1 MLVQICFNSDC
12 LTVSF
17 LKMKFQCWCITDK
30 GLKRQANQ
38 DSFLID
44 ERLGVFMVADGVGGH
59 MGGEVASAL
68 AVETVREVVG
78 HPKALQFQPRQVL
91 MQALEEASHRIF
103 DRATQEPKL
112 NGMGTTIVMGYVRD
126 SKIYIANVGDS
137 RCYLFRKPYVW
148 QLTEDHS
155 LINEQV
161 RLGLL
166 TEEQAKKVIGKNV
179 ITRSVGFERDVF
191 PDIIE
196 LEISSDDTF
205 IFCSDGLSG
214 MIPDQKILQTMSD
227 NPMEKTSEVLIQQAL
242 ANGGED
248 NVTVLVLSFTE

>member
-1 MLVQICFNSDC
+1 
-12 LTVSF
+12 
-17 LKMKFQCWCITDK
+17 MKFQSWCITDK

-68 AVETVREVVG
+68 AVETVREVAG
-78 HPKALQFQPRQVL
+78 HPKAKNFQPKQVL
-91 MQALEEASHRIF
+91 MQALQEASHRIY
-103 DRATQEPKL
+103 DRATQEVKL

-126 SKIYIANVGDS
+126 AKMYIANVGDS
-137 RCYLFRKPYVW
+137 RCYLYRKPYVW

-166 TEEQAKKVIGKNV
+166 DEEQARKVIGKNI

-191 PDIIE
+191 PDLLE
-196 LEISSDDTF
+196 REISTGDTY

-214 MIPDQKILQTMSD
+214 MVSDQKILQTMTD
-227 NPMEKTSEVLIQQAL
+227 VPMEKTAEVLIQQAL
-242 ANGGED
+242 AAGGDD
-248 NVTVLVLSFTE
+248 NVTVLVLHFTE